1 MIEVHDVDYCRGH
14 IIERSPLNVGRW
26 TLTFETTNAQRSTLN
41 SQRPIQI
48 MRISVTDYLDVVS
61 SWCFWSEPTWAELKK
76 RYEGRVKFQWKI
88 ALMDPSG
95 LPTSREQEQWFYR
108 RSGMMMRSPFML
120 NTDWYEPSLPEWL
133 APNCVA
139 EAAKDFGFTDD
150 RVRLALAHAALRE
163 GKKISDWNVSAQIG
177 AEAGGIDTG
186 KLLERATSAEIEQRV
201 RASTTEFHALQ
212 VTQRPA
218 FVIDTEIGDRAVF
231 SGVVKLEPLAA
242 TIDSILDDAAAYA
255 AHKAHFGDPPAK

>member
-1 MIEVHDVDYCRGH
+1 
-14 IIERSPLNVGRW
+14 
-26 TLTFETTNAQRSTLN
+26 
-41 SQRPIQI
+41 
-48 MRISVTDYLDVVS
+48 MRITVTDYLDVVS

-76 RYEGRVKFQWKI
+76 RYDGRVEFQWKI

-120 NTDWYEPSLPEWL
+120 NTDWYDPSLPEWL

-150 RVRLALAHAALRE
+150 RVRLALANAALRE
-163 GKKISDWNVSAQIG
+163 GKKVSNWEIAVEI
-177 AEAGGIDTG
+177 AALAGNIDRK
-186 KLLERATSAEIEQRV
+186 KLLELARSPEIEERV
-201 RASTTEFHALQ
+201 RASTAEFRALQ
-212 VTQRPA
+212 ITQRPA
-218 FVIDTEIGDRAVF
+218 FLIDTEIGDRALF

-242 TIDSILDDAAAYA
+242 TLDSMLDDAAAYA
-255 AHKAHFGDPPAK
+255 AHKAHFGDPPTK

>member
-1 MIEVHDVDYCRGH
+1 
-14 IIERSPLNVGRW
+14 
-26 TLTFETTNAQRSTLN
+26 
-41 SQRPIQI
+41 
-48 MRISVTDYLDVVS
+48 MRITVTDYLDVVS

-76 RYEGRVKFQWKI
+76 RYDGRVEFQWKI

-120 NTDWYEPSLPEWL
+120 NTEWYDPSLPEWL

-150 RVRLALAHAALRE
+150 RVRLALANAALRE
-163 GKKISDWNVSAQIG
+163 GKKVSNWEIAVEI
-177 AEAGGIDTG
+177 AALAGNIDRK
-186 KLLERATSAEIEQRV
+186 KLLELARSPEIEKRV
-201 RASTTEFHALQ
+201 GASTAEFNALEI
-212 VTQRPA
+212 TQRPA
-218 FVIDTEIGDRAVF
+218 FLIDTEIGDRALF

-242 TIDSILDDAAAYA
+242 TVDSMLDDAAAYA
-255 AHKAHFGDPPAK
+255 AHKAHFGDPPAN

>member
-1 MIEVHDVDYCRGH
+1 MLI
-14 IIERSPLNVGRW
+14 
-26 TLTFETTNAQRSTLN
+26 T
-41 SQRPIQI
+41 
-48 MRISVTDYLDVVS
+48 VTDYLDVVS

-76 RYEGRVKFQWKI
+76 RYEGRVTFQWKI

-120 NTDWYEPSLPEWL
+120 NTEWYDPSLAEWL

-139 EAAKDFGFTDD
+139 EAAKDFGITDD

-163 GKKISDWNVSAQIG
+163 GKEIGDWNVAADT

-186 KLLERATSAEIEQRV
+186 KLLERARSAEIEQRV
-201 RASTTEFHALQ
+201 RASTAEFHALQ

-231 SGVVKLEPLAA
+231 SGIVKLEPLTA
-242 TIDSILDDAAAYA
+242 TIDSMLDDAAAYA
-255 AHKAHFGDPPAK
+255 AHKAHFGDPPIK

>member
-1 MIEVHDVDYCRGH
+1 M
-14 IIERSPLNVGRW
+14 
-26 TLTFETTNAQRSTLN
+26 
-41 SQRPIQI
+41 PIT
-48 MRISVTDYLDVVS
+48 VTDYLDVVS

-76 RYEGRVKFQWKI
+76 RYEGRVTFQWKI

-95 LPTSREQEQWFYR
+95 LPVSREQEQWFYR
-108 RSGMMMRSPFML
+108 RSGVMMRSPFML
-120 NTDWYEPSLPEWL
+120 NTEWYDPSLPEWL

-163 GKKISDWNVSAQIG
+163 GEEIGDWNVAADT

-186 KLLERATSAEIEQRV
+186 KLLERARSAEIEQRV
-201 RASTTEFHALQ
+201 RASTAEFHALEI
-212 VTQRPA
+212 TQRPA
-218 FVIDTEIGDRAVF
+218 FVIDTDIGDRAVF
-231 SGVVKLEPLAA
+231 SGVIKLEPLTA
-242 TIDSILDDAAAYA
+242 TIDSMLDDAAVYA